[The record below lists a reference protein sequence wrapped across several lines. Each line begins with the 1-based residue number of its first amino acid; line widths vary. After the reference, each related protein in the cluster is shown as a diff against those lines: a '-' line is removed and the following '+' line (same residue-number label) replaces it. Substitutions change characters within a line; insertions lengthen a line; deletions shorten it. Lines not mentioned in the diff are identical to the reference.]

1 MLGSVP
7 KILCSLLFLSL
18 CCFLSAAQGQR
29 DTSVII
35 DRYFYIQDGDT
46 MRVDRAYVPGDAPA
60 SVSYESDKALYDSLK
75 NSPSGIIILEDDS
88 ISERNGVVA
97 NEAAAASGEDASVVI
112 LIVAVVVVAVGLA
125 VLALFFRHRAALRK
139 KTAASVPA
147 FDSDSVRSIS
157 DLVSLLMR
165 LASEKDISDGISKD
179 SIRQL
184 RGFVSDKNSLLS
196 AMLAS
201 YSVTH
206 PEFVG
211 RLRSYGL
218 TDQEIGYCCL
228 YAAGLN
234 GKDITFILNDG
245 GHGHYNTASALR
257 SRFGLKD
264 RSVNLSQWLKSL
276 LAETEN
282 VKS

>member
-1 MLGSVP
+1 MSGSVT
-7 KILCSLLFLSL
+7 KILCFLFLSF
-18 CCFLSAAQGQR
+18 CCLFSAAQGQR

-35 DRYFYIQDGDT
+35 DRYFYIQDDDT
-46 MRVDRAYVPGDAPA
+46 MRVDHVYPSGISP
-60 SVSYESDKALYDSLK
+60 SSIGCESNEALYDSLK
-75 NSPSGIIILEDDS
+75 NSILGH
-88 ISERNGVVA
+88 GVAVA
-97 NEAAAASGEDASVVI
+97 DEAAASGGKSAGGI
-112 LIVAVVVVAVGLA
+112 LIAGVVAVMALA
-125 VLALFFRHRAALRK
+125 ALALFFRHRAALRK
-139 KTAASVPA
+139 KTAASAPA

-157 DLVSLLMR
+157 DLVALLMR
-165 LASEKDISDGISKD
+165 LASEKDLSDGMSKD

-196 AMLAS
+196 AMLTS

-211 RLRSYGL
+211 RLRSYGI

-245 GHGHYNTASALR
+245 GHGHYNMASALR

-264 RSVNLSQWLKSL
+264 RSVNLSQWLKAL

>member
-1 MLGSVP
+1 
-7 KILCSLLFLSL
+7 
-18 CCFLSAAQGQR
+18 
-29 DTSVII
+29 
-35 DRYFYIQDGDT
+35 
-46 MRVDRAYVPGDAPA
+46 MRVDRAYVPVDAPA
-60 SVSYESDKALYDSLK
+60 SVSYELDKALYDSLK
-75 NSPSGIIILEDDS
+75 NSASGIIILDGDS
-88 ISERNGVVA
+88 ISERSWVVA
-97 NEAAAASGEDASVVI
+97 NEVEAASEEDVSVVI
-112 LIVAVVVVAVGLA
+112 LIVAVVAVMALA
-125 VLALFFRHRAALRK
+125 ALALFFRHRAALRK

-165 LASEKDISDGISKD
+165 LASEKDLSDGMSKD

-264 RSVNLSQWLKSL
+264 RSVNLSQWLKAL

>member
-1 MLGSVP
+1 MSGSVT
-7 KILCSLLFLSL
+7 KILCSLFLSF
-18 CCFLSAAQGQR
+18 CCLFSAAQEQR

-35 DRYFYIQDGDT
+35 DRYFYIQNDDT
-46 MRVDRAYVPGDAPA
+46 MRVDRAYIPGDAPA

-75 NSPSGIIILEDDS
+75 NSASGIIILDDDS
-88 ISERNGVVA
+88 ISECSGIVA
-97 NEAAAASGEDASVVI
+97 DGAAAASGRRVDAGI
-112 LIVAVVVVAVGLA
+112 LIAAIVAVMALA
-125 VLALFFRHRAALRK
+125 ALALFFRHRTALRK
-139 KTAASVPA
+139 KTAASAPA

-157 DLVSLLMR
+157 DLVALLMR
-165 LASEKDISDGISKD
+165 LASEKDLSDGMSKD

-211 RLRSYGL
+211 RLRSYGI

-245 GHGHYNTASALR
+245 GHGHYNMASALR

-264 RSVNLSQWLKSL
+264 RSVNLSQWLKAL
-276 LAETEN
+276 LAETES

>member
-1 MLGSVP
+1 MSGSVP
-7 KILCSLLFLSL
+7 KILCSLFLSF
-18 CCFLSAAQGQR
+18 CCLFSAAQGQR

-46 MRVDRAYVPGDAPA
+46 MRVDHVYPSGESRA
-60 SVSYESDKALYDSLK
+60 SIIYESDKTPYDSLK
-75 NSPSGIIILEDDS
+75 NSMQGVVMLDSDSVSEHSGI
-88 ISERNGVVA
+88 VV
-97 NEAAAASGEDASVVI
+97 NEAAAISGRKVSGI
-112 LIVAVVVVAVGLA
+112 LIAVVVVVMALA
-125 VLALFFRHRAALRK
+125 VLALFFRHRPALRK

-165 LASEKDISDGISKD
+165 LASEKDISDGISKN

-211 RLRSYGL
+211 RLRSYDL

-264 RSVNLSQWLKSL
+264 RRVNLSQWLKAL

>member
-1 MLGSVP
+1 MSGSVT
-7 KILCSLLFLSL
+7 KILCSLFLSF
-18 CCFLSAAQGQR
+18 CCLFSAAQEQR

-35 DRYFYIQDGDT
+35 DRYFYIQNDDT
-46 MRVDRAYVPGDAPA
+46 MRVDRAYIPGDAPA
-60 SVSYESDKALYDSLK
+60 SVSYESDKALYDSI
-75 NSPSGIIILEDDS
+75 SECSGI
-88 ISERNGVVA
+88 VA
-97 NEAAAASGEDASVVI
+97 DGAAAASGRRVDAGI
-112 LIVAVVVVAVGLA
+112 LIAAIVAVMALA
-125 VLALFFRHRAALRK
+125 ALALFFRHRTALRK
-139 KTAASVPA
+139 KTAASAPA

-179 SIRQL
+179 SISQL

-264 RSVNLSQWLKSL
+264 RSVNLSQWLKAL
-276 LAETEN
+276 LAETES

>member
-1 MLGSVP
+1 MSGSVS
-7 KILCSLLFLSL
+7 KILCSIFLSF

-35 DRYFYIQDGDT
+35 DRYFYIEDGDT

-75 NSPSGIIILEDDS
+75 NSPSGIFILEDDS

-97 NEAAAASGEDASVVI
+97 NEAATASEEDVSVVI
-112 LIVAVVVVAVGLA
+112 LIVAVVAVVLLA

-165 LASEKDISDGISKD
+165 LASEKDISDGMSKD

-206 PEFVG
+206 PEFVH

-234 GKDITFILNDG
+234 GKDITFILNYG

-264 RSVNLSQWLKSL
+264 RSVNLSQWLKAL

>member
-1 MLGSVP
+1 
-7 KILCSLLFLSL
+7 
-18 CCFLSAAQGQR
+18 
-29 DTSVII
+29 
-35 DRYFYIQDGDT
+35 

-97 NEAAAASGEDASVVI
+97 NEAATASEEDVSVVI
-112 LIVAVVVVAVGLA
+112 LIVAVVAV
-125 VLALFFRHRAALRK
+125 
-139 KTAASVPA
+139 
-147 FDSDSVRSIS
+147 
-157 DLVSLLMR
+157 LMR

-264 RSVNLSQWLKSL
+264 RSVNLSQWLKAL
-276 LAETEN
+276 LAETES

>member
-1 MLGSVP
+1 
-7 KILCSLLFLSL
+7 
-18 CCFLSAAQGQR
+18 
-29 DTSVII
+29 
-35 DRYFYIQDGDT
+35 

-97 NEAAAASGEDASVVI
+97 NEAATASEEDVSVVI
-112 LIVAVVVVAVGLA
+112 LIVAVVAVVLLA

-147 FDSDSVRSIS
+147 F
-157 DLVSLLMR
+157 
-165 LASEKDISDGISKD
+165 DISDGISKD

-264 RSVNLSQWLKSL
+264 RSVNLSQWLKAL
-276 LAETEN
+276 LAETES

>member
-1 MLGSVP
+1 
-7 KILCSLLFLSL
+7 
-18 CCFLSAAQGQR
+18 
-29 DTSVII
+29 
-35 DRYFYIQDGDT
+35 
-46 MRVDRAYVPGDAPA
+46 
-60 SVSYESDKALYDSLK
+60 
-75 NSPSGIIILEDDS
+75 
-88 ISERNGVVA
+88 
-97 NEAAAASGEDASVVI
+97 
-112 LIVAVVVVAVGLA
+112 
-125 VLALFFRHRAALRK
+125 
-139 KTAASVPA
+139 
-147 FDSDSVRSIS
+147 
-157 DLVSLLMR
+157 MR

-264 RSVNLSQWLKSL
+264 RSVNLSQWLKAL
-276 LAETEN
+276 LAETES